1 MSADT
6 QVKPADGPLGSRRAG
21 LRRQRIHAALAGSDT
36 KRRYVRQ
43 LFGRIAR
50 RYDVTNDVMSFGLHR
65 RWKRQLIRLADIQPG
80 HVVLDLA
87 AGTGDLALRVAEG
100 SRVLAADLTMEML
113 KVGRS
118 KAKSGHVEWTQ
129 CDALALPLPDQS
141 VDRVLVGYGLRN
153 FTDLE
158 AGLREIQRCL
168 KPGGRL
174 VTLDFGRASPP
185 RLHRLYLKYLDIST
199 AAIGWLLHR
208 DAESYLYI
216 PESLRQFP
224 AQMGVADQML
234 RLWFE
239 RCGYLDLWFGVMAI
253 NFGDV
258 PA

>member
-1 MSADT
+1 MSTEEQIRRASR
-6 QVKPADGPLGSRRAG
+6 PWGSRRAEH
-21 LRRQRIHAALAGSDT
+21 RRGRIHEALAGSDT
-36 KRRYVRQ
+36 KRLYVRQ

-50 RYDVTNDVMSFGLHR
+50 RYDVTNDVMSLGLHR
-65 RWKRQLIRLADIQPG
+65 RWKKQLLRLADIRPG

-87 AGTGDLALRVAEG
+87 SGTGDLALRVGEG

-118 KAKSGHVEWTQ
+118 KQKSRQVEWTQ
-129 CDALALPLPDQS
+129 CDALALPLPDRS
-141 VDRVLVGYGLRN
+141 VDRVLIGYGLRN
-153 FTDLE
+153 FADLD

-174 VTLDFGRASPP
+174 VALDFGRVSPP
-185 RLHRLYLKYLDIST
+185 RLHRLYLRYLDIST
-199 AAIGWLLHR
+199 AVVGWLLHR

-224 AQMGVADQML
+224 AQTGVADRML
-234 RLWFE
+234 RLGFE

-258 PA
+258 PV